1 MQKEYPRFVSLLTKN
16 TVALILA
23 GGRGSRLKALTDWR
37 AKPAVPFAGKFRIID
52 FPLSN
57 CLNSGI
63 RRIGVITQYK
73 AHSLLQHLSRG
84 WGFLRGEFNEFVEL
98 MPAQQRIEESWYKG
112 TADAVFQNM
121 DILRS
126 YEPSYVLILGGD
138 HIYKMDYGEMLAY
151 HASSAAD
158 MTVACLEVP
167 LEEAKGF
174 GVMSVDANQ
183 RVTNFHEKPENP
195 QPIPG
200 QSDRALVSM
209 GIYVFNA
216 DFLFEQLIR
225 DADDPNSTN
234 DFGKDIIPYI
244 VSRYRVF
251 AHKFSDSCVGSQNG
265 EPYWRDVGTVDAYW
279 EANIDLTKVVPDLN
293 LYDDTWPIWTY
304 QAQLPPAKFVF
315 DDSDRR
321 GAAID
326 SMVSGGCI
334 VSGATVRRSMLFSN
348 VFVHSYAEVTDSVIL
363 PNVEIGRNAIL
374 RKVVVDKGC
383 KIPEGLVVGVDRQK
397 DEERFYVSEKG
408 VTLITPEM
416 LGQNMHQ
423 VR

>member
-1 MQKEYPRFVSLLTKN
+1 M
-16 TVALILA
+16 
-23 GGRGSRLKALTDWR
+23 KALTDWR
-37 AKPAVPFAGKFRIID
+37 AKPAVPFAGKFRIVD

-98 MPAQQRIEESWYKG
+98 MPAQQRIEENWYKG

-126 YEPSYVLILGGD
+126 YGPSYILVLAGD

-167 LEEAKGF
+167 VDEAKAF

-183 RVTNFHEKPENP
+183 RVTAFHEKPENP

-200 QSDRALVSM
+200 RTDRALASM
-209 GIYVFNA
+209 GIYIFNA
-216 DFLFEQLIR
+216 DFLYEQLIR
-225 DADDPNSTN
+225 DADDPHSSN

-251 AHKFSDSCVGSQNG
+251 AHKFSDSCVGSQG
-265 EPYWRDVGTVDAYW
+265 SEPYWRDVGTVDAYW

-334 VSGATVRRSMLFSN
+334 ISGATVRRSMLFSN
-348 VFVHSYAEVTDSVIL
+348 VHVHSYAEVTDSVIL
-363 PNVEIGRNAIL
+363 PNVEIGRNAVL

-383 KIPEGLVVGVDRQK
+383 KIPEGLVVGMDREK